1 VTATGDAQ
9 AQPQSHSAVGA
20 PTRKD
25 PATTDGQASAPFIA
39 ATASLY
45 DGLVRRLGRLVLVL
59 RDVHEAEDIAQDTYL
74 RAFKS
79 WATFDGRDV
88 RAWLHTIALRLA
100 FNELRRRR
108 RWLAI
113 FQRTKP
119 HPWFDRLDPDLWQ
132 ALERLDPRVRAA
144 LLMNVLDGYTQH
156 EIASMLGVAEGTVS
170 SWLSRARETLR
181 TDLETPVR

>member
-1 VTATGDAQ
+1 MTATADAQ
-9 AQPQSHSAVGA
+9 AQQQSHSAVGG

-25 PATTDGQASAPFIA
+25 SARTDEQASATFIA

-45 DGLVRRLGRLVLVL
+45 DGLVRRLVLVL

-119 HPWFDRLDPDLWQ
+119 HPWVDRLDPDLWQ
-132 ALERLDPRVRAA
+132 ALERLDSRVRAA

-181 TDLETPVR
+181 TDLETPVP